1 MPLRFVCLLPAL
13 ALLPGWLAAQ
23 SPPVAFQRLTLQEG
37 LPANFATGL
46 AQDSLG
52 FVWVSTV
59 NGLARFD
66 GLRCLTFTRQPG
78 NPRSLSHRVLRS
90 VYASRAGVL
99 WVGTQEGFNRFE
111 PHTQTFRRFSLAALG
126 PGCNLVRQV
135 AETPD
140 GRLWLA
146 TGGGLVTFDPATGR
160 GARVPIPTDPLNRA
174 NVASVRRVLA
184 DGPTLWVGTQG
195 GLFAC
200 DIRAKRFRA
209 FRHDAAKPASLPHDY
224 VSALARNPRTG
235 EIVVGTHAGHLAAL
249 DPARG
254 TFRPLPLQAA
264 GQEVSAVLFSQT
276 GDLWVG
282 VAGGG
287 LHRFDGA
294 TGRFRVFLND
304 ETNPRSLVS
313 NSVKNLF
320 EDRAGV
326 VWVVTDDAGVCWFN
340 PTVSKI
346 HSAFDDVGYRPASTL
361 GLSATRLSVDRRQ
374 NLWVSTR
381 DGVVYLEPRARR
393 YRLFRHDP
401 RDPHSLG
408 SNHTNCILVDRRGR
422 VWIGTPLGLERFDP
436 ATGRFGRVPCRPNP
450 DDPTA
455 YPPFDPRRRDF
466 VGGSQVFTLIEA
478 PDGRILIGTNERL
491 TVYDPRTDAYLTPFN
506 DERLRRLP
514 GKNYNHLYLDRR
526 GNLWAGGLGSVY
538 KIGPD
543 LTLRGEYHRRDGDPH
558 GLPDEGVTGFAEDPA
573 GRLWLA
579 TDNGLARL
587 DDERAGHFTVFTTRH
602 GLPHNDIAA
611 VKALGDTL
619 WVSTSKGLA
628 CLDTRTGRLTAF
640 DESDG
645 LPAAEFDSDAV
656 ATDSAGRVYFG
667 TMRGLVYA
675 DPSRMRFNRF
685 VPPVYLTS
693 LRAGDR
699 ERLSGP
705 RAHPPTLVL
714 DHTQNAFTF
723 EMAALSYDHPAGNR
737 YAYRLEGFDKTWVYT
752 GNRPFAGYTS
762 LPPGTYTLRVIAA
775 NNDGVWNREGQRL
788 RVVVRPPWWQAWWFR
803 VAAIAALGAGIWL
816 VVRQRERRL
825 LREEQEKSEARER
838 VTASEMK
845 ALRAQMNPHF
855 LYNSLNSI
863 RLFVLQNDSD
873 NADKYLVKFAR
884 LMRLILDNSRQEWI
898 TLASELEQLTLYLEL
913 EQLRFNDK
921 FDFTV
926 ETDPALSPEKTT
938 LPPMILQ
945 PYLENAI
952 LHGFAHKRGRGHLTL
967 SVRRDENSLRCEID
981 DDGVGR
987 RRAAELRRE
996 SPTARAHRSV
1006 GLQVT
1011 QERLE
1016 LLSRR
1021 TNQPARVDVLDK
1033 VLPNGEAA
1041 GTRVVVCLPLV
1052 YEKSPAQEGEAGFRG

>member
-1 MPLRFVCLLPAL
+1 MPFRFVWLV
-13 ALLPGWLAAQ
+13 LLPGWLAAQ
-23 SPPVAFQRLTLQEG
+23 PPALSFQRLTLQEG
-37 LPANFATGL
+37 LPSNYVTGF
-46 AQDSLG
+46 AQDALG
-52 FVWVSTV
+52 FVWISTI

-66 GLRCLTFTRQPG
+66 GLRCQSFTRQSG
-78 NPRSLSHRVLRS
+78 NSRSLSHRVMRCVYRS
-90 VYASRAGVL
+90 RGGTL
-99 WVGTQEGFNRFE
+99 WVGTQEGLNRFDAR
-111 PHTQTFRRFSLAALG
+111 TQSFQRFSLAALG

-146 TGGGLVTFDPATGR
+146 TGGGLVAFDPATGR
-160 GARVPIPTDPLNRA
+160 SARVPIPTDSLNRA
-174 NVASVRRVLA
+174 NAASVRRVLA

-200 DIRAKRFRA
+200 DWATNRFRA
-209 FRHDAAKPASLPHDY
+209 FRHDPTKATSLPHDY
-224 VSALARNPRTG
+224 VSSLARDPKTG
-235 EIVVGTHAGHLAAL
+235 DLLVGTHTGHLAVLA
-249 DPARG
+249 PTTGA
-254 TFRPLPLQAA
+254 FRRLPLAA
-264 GQEVSAVLFSQT
+264 EGQEVSAVLFSKT
-276 GDLWVG
+276 GTLWAG
-282 VAGGG
+282 VADGG
-287 LHRFDGA
+287 LHRFDEA
-294 TGRFRVFLND
+294 QGRFRVFLND
-304 ETNPRSLVS
+304 VEQPHSLVS

-320 EDRAGV
+320 EDQAGV
-326 VWVVTDDAGVCWFN
+326 IWIATDDAGVCRFN
-340 PTVSKI
+340 PTVVKF
-346 HSAFDDVGYRPASTL
+346 HSAFDDVGYQPASTL
-361 GLSATRLSVDRRQ
+361 GLSARRMSVDRRQ
-374 NLWVSTR
+374 NLWVATR
-381 DGVVYLEPRARR
+381 DGVVYLEPRAHR

-401 RDPHSLG
+401 RDPRSFG
-408 SNHTNCILVDRRGR
+408 DNRTSSILSDRRGW
-422 VWIGTPLGLERFDP
+422 VWVGTPSGLDRLAP
-436 ATGRFGRVPCRPNP
+436 ATGRVERIPCLPSP
-450 DDPTA
+450 DAPTR
-455 YPPFDPRRRDF
+455 YPSLDPRRRDF
-466 VGGSQVFTLIEA
+466 VGGSQVFTLVEA
-478 PDGRILIGTNERL
+478 PDGRIFIGTNERL
-491 TVYDPRTDAYLTPFN
+491 TVYDPATDTYATPFN
-506 DERLRRLP
+506 DERLRQLP

-543 LTLRGEYHRRDGDPH
+543 LRLLAEYQRRDGDPH
-558 GLPDEGVTGFAEDPA
+558 SLPDEGVTGFAEDRA

-587 DDERAGHFTVFTTRH
+587 DDERGGRFTVLTTRD
-602 GLPHNDIAA
+602 GLPHHDIAA
-611 VKALGDTL
+611 VKALGDSL

-628 CLDTRTGRLTAF
+628 CLDIRTMRVTAF

-656 ATDSAGRVYFG
+656 AADSTGRVYFG
-667 TMRGLVYA
+667 SLRGLVYA
-675 DPSRMRFNRF
+675 DPPRMRFNRF

-693 LRAGDR
+693 LRAADR
-699 ERLSGP
+699 ELLTGP
-705 RAHPPTLVL
+705 FAQPPELVL

-723 EMAALSYDHPAGNR
+723 EMAALSYDHPEGNR
-737 YAYRLEGFDKTWVYT
+737 FAYRLVGFEKTYTHT

-762 LPPGTYTLRVIAA
+762 LPAGAYTLHVIAA
-775 NNDGVWNREGQRL
+775 SNDGVWNHAGQRL
-788 RVVVRPPWWQAWWFR
+788 RVIIRPPWWQTWWFR
-803 VAAIAALGAGIWL
+803 LLALAA
-816 VVRQRERRL
+816 VVGVVVLITRQRERRL

-838 VTASEMK
+838 VAASEMK

-913 EQLRFNDK
+913 EQLRFGDK

-926 ETDPALSPEKTT
+926 ETDPALSFEKTT

-952 LHGFAHKRGRGHLTL
+952 LHGFAHKRSRGHLLL
-967 SVRRDENSLRCEID
+967 SVRLDGNSLLCEID

-987 RRAAELRRE
+987 QRAAELRRE

-1021 TNQPARVDVLDK
+1021 THQPARVDVLDK
-1033 VLPNGEAA
+1033 VLPNGGAA
-1041 GTRVVVCLPLV
+1041 GTRVVVRLPLV
-1052 YEKSPAQEGEAGFRG
+1052 YEKSPAQ